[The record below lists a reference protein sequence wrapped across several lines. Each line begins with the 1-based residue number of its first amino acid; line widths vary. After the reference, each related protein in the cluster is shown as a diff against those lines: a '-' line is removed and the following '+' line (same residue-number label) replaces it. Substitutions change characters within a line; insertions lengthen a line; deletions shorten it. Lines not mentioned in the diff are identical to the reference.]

1 VTGSN
6 PLPFV
11 LLAAMCYAF
20 GAVAVAV
27 ASRHKAVGQ
36 DSEKDTPE

>member
-1 VTGSN
+1 
-6 PLPFV
+6 
-11 LLAAMCYAF
+11 MCYAF